1 MLKQPVKMI
10 PFTNDMFDILPNSLE
25 IYKMIA
31 IGPRGVRIFLWSE
44 GTLSLYWDEIVL
56 DKGEAH
62 MENLNIRD
70 FFDEVN
76 HEVPSEL
83 VMPTD
88 NGYVQIIYYPRSN
101 NLYDVNIR
109 VFNYFNRRNTKNYR
123 EYKIDELTD

>member
-1 MLKQPVKMI
+1 MI
-10 PFTNDMFDILPNSLE
+10 PFTKDMFDILPNSSE

-31 IGPRGVRIFLWSE
+31 IGPRGVRIFLWGE
-44 GTLSLYWDEIVL
+44 CTLSLYWDEIVL
-56 DKGEAH
+56 DREEVS
-62 MENLNIRD
+62 MEHLTISD

-76 HEVPSEL
+76 NEFPSPL

-88 NGYVQIIYYPRSN
+88 NGYVQIIYYPRTN